1 MRQSKFTETQV
12 VSILKDAMP
21 AAPKISMR
29 LPSWRLSR
37 KHDPPAGR
45 ITHPNE
51 GIVNTW
57 RLVDKLR
64 SRGRHLPRSNRG
76 GNRWSQALNS

>member
-21 AAPKISMR
+21 AATKISMR

-37 KHDPPAGR
+37 MRDPPAGR
-45 ITHPNE
+45 SLTQMR
-51 GIVNTW
+51 VSST
-57 RLVDKLR
+57 
-64 SRGRHLPRSNRG
+64 RG
-76 GNRWSQALNS
+76 GWWINCVVEDVISQGQIEGGAIDGVRR

>member
-1 MRQSKFTETQV
+1 MCQSKFTETQV

-37 KHDPPAGR
+37 NRDHPAGR
-45 ITHPNE
+45 STHPNE
-51 GIVNTW
+51 GIAHMW

-64 SRGRHLPRSNRG
+64 GRGRHLPRSNKG
-76 GNRWSQALNS
+76 GAIDGVRR

>member
-21 AAPKISMR
+21 AATKISMR

-37 KHDPPAGR
+37 MRDPPAGR
-45 ITHPNE
+45 STHPNE

-64 SRGRHLPRSNRG
+64 GRGRHLPRSNRG
-76 GNRWSQALNS
+76 GAIDGVRR